1 MSSKF
6 KPTLSK
12 DLLKQAKNKK
22 FGIVSS
28 EWNPKIID
36 RLLDGIFSFFKTL
49 EIESE
54 DILHFKV
61 PGSFELIYGCSNMK
75 KNFDLDAI
83 IAVGSII
90 KGETMHF
97 EFISQSVCNGIKDL
111 NLTPTCP
118 IILCLL
124 TDDNIQQSIERSGGK
139 YGNKGFDCAE
149 AAAKMSLI

>member
-1 MSSKF
+1 M
-6 KPTLSK
+6 
-12 DLLKQAKNKK
+12 
-22 FGIVSS
+22 FG
-28 EWNPKIID
+28 
-36 RLLDGIFSFFKTL
+36 FFKTI
-49 EIESE
+49 EIERE
-54 DILHFKV
+54 DIIHFKV

-139 YGNKGFDCAE
+139 FGNKGFDCAE